1 MKYIFILF
9 FFFLMCPLRAPIGII
24 TWSWQSINVD
34 LVHIVVN
41 CQYSPK
47 LYLGFGKT
55 SINLMAERKQIAGC
69 QNLGA
74 LVGNR
79 QDTWVNTLFELN
91 NTWEFHC
98 YLHFSRAS
106 VLLIFFFLCRT
117 WRSIVFIIGFAS
129 LHCLLLMA

>member
-1 MKYIFILF
+1 M
-9 FFFLMCPLRAPIGII
+9 
-24 TWSWQSINVD
+24 
-34 LVHIVVN
+34 VN

-106 VLLIFFFLCRT
+106 VLLIFFFSVGLEEV
-117 WRSIVFIIGFAS
+117 SF
-129 LHCLLLMA
+129 LLLVLLPCIVSC